1 MLWTSFSL
9 DIFQL
14 HTFKTTESKPS
25 DYKGELYNDDQCTEL
40 HTYPYY
46 NFNSF
51 AKIYSPTESFLVY
64 S

>member
-1 MLWTSFSL
+1 MLWTYFSL

-25 DYKGELYNDDQCTEL
+25 DYKGELYDDDRCAEL

-46 NFNSF
+46 IFNSF
-51 AKIYSPTESFLVY
+51 AKIH
-64 S
+64 